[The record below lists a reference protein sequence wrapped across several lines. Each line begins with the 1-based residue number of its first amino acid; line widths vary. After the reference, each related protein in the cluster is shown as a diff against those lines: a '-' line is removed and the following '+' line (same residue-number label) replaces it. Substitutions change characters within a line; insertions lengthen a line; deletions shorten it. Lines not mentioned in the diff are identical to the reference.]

1 MELLTF
7 YAACDTLPLV
17 KIIGIAAKYERNILE
32 DTFKNM
38 FLFNYKSNLN
48 LKKMVIFIVIFLW
61 YEECCFDL
69 DALCNV
75 LVLAGAVLTK
85 NC

>member
-7 YAACDTLPLV
+7 YAACDTLLLV

-48 LKKMVIFIVIFLW
+48 LKKMVIFIVIFL
-61 YEECCFDL
+61 
-69 DALCNV
+69 
-75 LVLAGAVLTK
+75 
-85 NC
+85 